1 MFLFGD
7 DDENYQ
13 EQSLAGTAPPRGKSC
28 MLQCS
33 AATVQQLLQQ
43 YNSQA
48 PWPQHLSHACL
59 TLFHVIILCVVRQSH
74 MKQALECIM
83 LFASERCIVQSFPS
97 SGCVLSI
104 VLHIFR

>member
-33 AATVQQLLQQ
+33 AATVQQSSAL
-43 YNSQA
+43 A
-48 PWPQHLSHACL
+48 
-59 TLFHVIILCVVRQSH
+59 T
-74 MKQALECIM
+74 ALEPRLLDAVSCYHT
-83 LFASERCIVQSFPS
+83 LCCPAVTYEA
-97 SGCVLSI
+97 GT
-104 VLHIFR
+104 